1 MDPGAITRDGAAID
15 AAIARAQPR
24 VMVRHRQ
31 LGMPI
36 AIWRD
41 GRVVEIPPESI
52 RIPDEND
59 DSAWDDN
66 PGTP

>member
-1 MDPGAITRDGAAID
+1 
-15 AAIARAQPR
+15 
-24 VMVRHRQ
+24 
-31 LGMPI
+31 MPI
-36 AIWRD
+36 AISRD